1 MNGPVYDT
9 DFPDPDV
16 VALEGGKDYLAF
28 ATNGNGRNV
37 QVVGSADLQTWEQ
50 LDDALPVLPGWTT
63 EGKVWAPEV
72 IELADGRWAMYYTTM
87 APDPAIQCIGVAFAD
102 EPAGPYRDTRSGPLV
117 CETKTG
123 GSIDAHPFRAADGAL
138 YLFWKN
144 DGNAV
149 GVDTWISGQRLAA
162 DGVTLQGSPKQLF
175 RQDLPWEG
183 ELVEAPF
190 LWEHDGK
197 FFMFYSANSYASAD
211 YAVGYA
217 VADQPLGTY
226 TKNPEP
232 ILVSDDAAAGPGH
245 CSLFTDEQGQVWMAY
260 HAWPGDAPGDDAFGR
275 AMWLSK
281 VSFDGA
287 GLPVVV
293 PPAG

>member
-1 MNGPVYDT
+1 MNQPVSDT

-16 VALEGGKDYLAF
+16 VDLGAGQGYLAF

-37 QVVGSADLQTWEQ
+37 QTISSSDLQTWEQ
-50 LDDALPVLPGWTT
+50 LDDALPVLPDWTT
-63 EGKVWAPEV
+63 AGKVWAPEV
-72 IELADGRWAMYYTTM
+72 IALGGGRWAMYYTTI

-102 EPAGPYRDTRSGPLV
+102 APTGPYRDTRSGPLV
-117 CETKTG
+117 CESEQG
-123 GSIDAHPFRAADGAL
+123 GSIDAHSFRAADGSL

-144 DGNAV
+144 DGNAI

-162 DGVTLQGSPKQLF
+162 DGVTLQGKAKRLF

-183 ELVEAPF
+183 DLVEAPF

-197 FFMFYSANSYASAD
+197 FLMFYSANSYASAD

-217 VADQPLGTY
+217 VADEPLGDY
-226 TKNPEP
+226 TKHPEP
-232 ILVSDDAAAGPGH
+232 ILVSDAAAAGPGH
-245 CSLFTDEQGQVWMAY
+245 CSLFTDEQGQVRMAY

-275 AMWLSK
+275 AMWLST
-281 VSFDGA
+281 VTFTADGS
-287 GLPVVV
+287 PVVS
-293 PPAG
+293 PPGG